1 MCEIMEMENKFS
13 KIKSMRR
20 LSKKGLVGLI
30 GLISA
35 ASILLFII
43 FVFLLSSA
51 TVPKIVSAVTCPAN
65 KCCANCTSWPHSC
78 YYSACYYPYQ
88 CQLTGNNCPA
98 GTRPNI
104 TVWTSWEW
112 CYSENRNVLVGGCN
126 CDCIPVEENP
136 PGGCTE
142 YCPYGLKFLYA
153 SCFDGFQ
160 HIEYASGGAE
170 CRRNWYPFSDVNCNN
185 KKLTAIYYHHFHSA
199 FGSYIWWDTSAGMPP
214 ENPAESVGHCSD
226 GHDNDCDGRIDMNDT
241 DCDST
246 SPTVTLMCKNNVT
259 YCYPDE
265 GPGNCS
271 CAGGTCIRNHTGSDT
286 IYVVLDAQ
294 DPSGGGGL
302 KEVRY
307 CLVSGNIWGTS
318 GPNMWNDPA
327 SGIANETAEYD
338 PAFGAPS
345 CVTGGSP
352 CIAPD
357 SLIESKDGG
366 VPWQFSSES
375 PFYPPEKN
383 APNTIDNCI
392 DWGNTSNSTV
402 ESIKVWV
409 NDADKTINQGNVLN
423 YEIKYY
429 CGCGYAGCSQAQMC
443 IFYTNNANSPS
454 WGQPIKSQTCSGT
467 GEQKVTGTIT
477 LTGSSSYHAIR
488 GFIRDP
494 KGSGYATGPCDGGNL
509 TSSSP
514 ADQLYADFDDLAFYV
529 APSSGTCTPTI
540 LLQRNTYCSDWEGGI
555 ELWNK
560 YYLIHDENSTV
571 NYKSWDYARNS
582 VSGQYT
588 AKLQQITAPPPSG
601 VNPTPP
607 YFIIRKGSSS
617 NKALVGSNGA
627 MNITG
632 TKNENQG
639 SITPSGD
646 DFVVKNSAGVVKA
659 MIDGTTGNLYLA
671 GTVNENQ
678 ASLSPSGS
686 GNFIIKSSAGEVVAY
701 FDSGGNLWLK
711 KTLNQNSPVN
721 P

>member
-1 MCEIMEMENKFS
+1 MENKLS
-13 KIKSMRR
+13 KTRSMRR

-78 YYSACYYPYQ
+78 YYSACYYPNQ
-88 CQLTGNNCPA
+88 CQLTGNNCPS

-104 TVWTSWEW
+104 TVWTSTEW
-112 CYSENRNVLVGGCN
+112 CSSEGRWVLVGGCN
-126 CDCIPVEENP
+126 CDCVSDYTP
-136 PGGCTE
+136 PSTCTE
-142 YCPYGLKFLYA
+142 YCPEVHTLGPASHMAISCPGGTYGPSLVEY
-153 SCFDGFQ
+153 SYDGT
-160 HIEYASGGAE
+160 E
-170 CRRNWYPFSDVNCNN
+170 CRRNWYPFYGQC
-185 KKLTAIYYHHFHSA
+185 
-199 FGSYIWWDTSAGMPP
+199 AGVELISRYVWGTGGGGYRWNTVGYATV
-214 ENPAESVGHCSD
+214 ENPTGDTHWCSD
-226 GHDNDCDGRIDMNDT
+226 GHDNDCDGRIDKNDT

-246 SPTVTLMCKNNVT
+246 SPTVALMCKNNVT

-265 GPGNCS
+265 GLGNCS
-271 CAGGTCIRNHTGSDT
+271 CAGGTCIRNSTNPDT

-307 CLVSGNIWGTS
+307 CLVSGSIWGTS

-366 VPWQFSSES
+366 VPWQFSGSGEG

-392 DWGNTSNSTV
+392 DSGNMSNSTV

-409 NDADKTINQGNVLN
+409 NDADKTINQGNTLN

-582 VSGQYT
+582 VNGQYI
-588 AKLQQITAPPPSG
+588 AKLQQVTAPPPSG

-617 NKALVGSNGA
+617 NKALIGSNGA

-632 TKNENQG
+632 IKNENQG

-678 ASLSPSGS
+678 ASLSPSAS